1 MFDTFSGLEILTIA
15 VIALVVFGPHR
26 LPEIARTMG
35 KYVRELRE
43 AVRDLREGIEKE
55 VAPLREPIKEL
66 REDLAQPVSDV
77 KRTLAETADA
87 AGAVD
92 RDIRQSL
99 EETGRAASDAATPVP
114 ETPEAPEARWVAP
127 EPPVGV
133 SPGEA
138 WKGLDDPMPG
148 NVVPIEAAGPTPE
161 DGPDEEAPDPTA
173 GEDGGSAE
181 SPNGREADEV
191 PDRGE

>member
-15 VIALVVFGPHR
+15 VVALVVFGPHR
-26 LPEIARTMG
+26 LPEIARTIG
-35 KYVRELRE
+35 RYVRELRD

-66 REDLAQPVSDV
+66 REELAEPVSDV

-99 EETGRAASDAATPVP
+99 EDTRRAAADAAAPV
-114 ETPEAPEARWVAP
+114 PEAPEARWVAP

-133 SPGEA
+133 SPSDV
-138 WKGLDDPMPG
+138 WKGLDDQMPE
-148 NVVPIEAAGPTPE
+148 NVVPPEPPGPPPE
-161 DGPDEEAPDPTA
+161 DTPGEEVANPPS
-173 GEDGGSAE
+173 GEDGDLADAR
-181 SPNGREADEV
+181 READEQ

>member
-15 VIALVVFGPHR
+15 VVALVVFGPKR
-26 LPEIARTMG
+26 LPEIARTIG
-35 KYVRELRE
+35 RYVRELRE
-43 AVRDLREGIEKE
+43 AVRDLREGIERE
-55 VAPLREPIKEL
+55 VAPIREPMKEL
-66 REDLAQPVSDV
+66 RQDLAEPVGDV

-99 EETGRAASDAATPVP
+99 EDAGQPAPGAAPPVP
-114 ETPEAPEARWVAP
+114 EVPEARWVAP

-133 SPGEA
+133 SPSEV

-148 NVVPIEAAGPTPE
+148 NVVPLEPAGPPPENEPDEPADDTAAGEGGQLRGNPARPE
-161 DGPDEEAPDPTA
+161 EDEPPDK
-173 GEDGGSAE
+173 GE
-181 SPNGREADEV
+181 
-191 PDRGE
+191 